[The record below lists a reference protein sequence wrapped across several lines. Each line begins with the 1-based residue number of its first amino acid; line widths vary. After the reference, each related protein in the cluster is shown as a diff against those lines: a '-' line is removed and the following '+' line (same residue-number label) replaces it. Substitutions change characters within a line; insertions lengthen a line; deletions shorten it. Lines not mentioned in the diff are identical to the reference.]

1 MFSVKNTIP
10 ELFGGV
16 KIPKNAKYYV
26 TLKIKDATC
35 IYIYCV

>member
-1 MFSVKNTIP
+1 MFYVKNAIP

-16 KIPKNAKYYV
+16 KIPKNADYYV
-26 TLKIKDATC
+26 TLKRMDATY